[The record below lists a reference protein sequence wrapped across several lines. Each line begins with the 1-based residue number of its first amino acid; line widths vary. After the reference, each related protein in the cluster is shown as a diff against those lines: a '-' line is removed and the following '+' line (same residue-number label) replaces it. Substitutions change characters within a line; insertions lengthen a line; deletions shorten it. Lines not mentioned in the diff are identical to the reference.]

1 MLRGRGPEDQWVD
14 SKCPVCGAYYFG
26 AALEYAQ
33 AMHDRNENCT
43 GRLTPLGADPAET
56 LETANQERDA
66 GLLKPGR

>member
-1 MLRGRGPEDQWVD
+1 MLRGRGPDDQWVD

-43 GRLTPLGADPAET
+43 GRLTPLAPDAASLRAVESPGTDRGAGEAS
-56 LETANQERDA
+56 R
-66 GLLKPGR
+66 